1 MRMAAA
7 LAWSRTALATPILA
21 LLSQNTPLS
30 MWTIFDTVGSFHPGG
45 AFAGQWALIIE
56 SLLLSGHGQ
65 VHEPPLDYDPI
76 SPAGIPSNLLDQYV
90 YALHV
95 LSLALANEA
104 YQVYS
109 SSWTSTS

>member
-45 AFAGQWALIIE
+45 AFAGQ
-56 SLLLSGHGQ
+56 
-65 VHEPPLDYDPI
+65 
-76 SPAGIPSNLLDQYV
+76 
-90 YALHV
+90 
-95 LSLALANEA
+95 
-104 YQVYS
+104 
-109 SSWTSTS
+109 